1 MADNQISRRAKAN
14 LPTVLLTL
22 LSIVQALALEL
33 MWTHLGEEPYLYT
46 WSFVAFMSWVQ
57 IGATFL
63 GILLIWLIYSDL
75 VMRFSWVP
83 TSTDTI
89 FPFLVGIVEFANI
102 SALGPTKIGL
112 WFMILGVLFAA
123 MAWVSQVT
131 MRRARLDADNEDF
144 FSAVAPAIWRDHL
157 RSIIPAT
164 GLMLLGAGFWLSGN
178 EGWIALIAIVGV
190 FILLL
195 LQIRLSHNYTQR
207 SYKQ

>member
-33 MWTHLGEEPYLYT
+33 MWTHLGEQPYLYT
-46 WSFVAFMSWVQ
+46 WSFIAFLSWLQ

-63 GILLIWLIYSDL
+63 
-75 VMRFSWVP
+75 
-83 TSTDTI
+83 
-89 FPFLVGIVEFANI
+89 GIVEFANI
-102 SALGPTKIGL
+102 SALGPNKIGL
-112 WFMILGVLFAA
+112 WFVLLGVLFAA

-131 MRRARLDADNEDF
+131 MRRARLDGDNEEF

-157 RSIIPAT
+157 RSIIPAA
-164 GLMLLGAGFWLSGN
+164 GLMILGAGFWLSGN

-190 FILLL
+190 VMLLL
-195 LQIRLSHNYTQR
+195 LQIRLSHKYTQR
-207 SYKQ
+207 SYIQG